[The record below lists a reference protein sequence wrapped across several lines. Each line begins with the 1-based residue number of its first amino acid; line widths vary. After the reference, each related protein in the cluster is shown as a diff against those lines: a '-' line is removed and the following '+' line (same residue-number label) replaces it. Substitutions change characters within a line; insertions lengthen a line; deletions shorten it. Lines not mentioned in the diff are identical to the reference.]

1 MAINGILFDNQ
12 SPTAKGLRGGFHSAL
27 SDGILEGCGT
37 DNSSGFSLNIEAG
50 LMHVA
55 GGIFFLAGGQSI
67 LLSYDSSK
75 TYARIKAVMDLSQA
89 TTPSFNQ
96 ISFVVDYASSANNFT
111 NLVQEGVNIGTGTR
125 YEAEIFVVQLN
136 ASGISKFVRTA
147 RAFAKIQYGNTLP
160 ADAPEGTIFLLKVT

>member
-12 SPTAKGLRGGFHSAL
+12 SPTAKGLRSGFHSAL

-37 DNSSGFSLNIEAG
+37 DNSSGFNLSIDAG
-50 LMHVA
+50 YMHVA
-55 GGIFFLAGGQSI
+55 GGIFFLAGGQNI
-67 LLSYDSSK
+67 TLAYDSSK
-75 TYARIKAVMDLSQA
+75 TYARIKAVMDVSQ
-89 TTPSFNQ
+89 TSVPFNQ

-111 NLVQEGVNIGTGTR
+111 NLVQNKVNIGNGSI

-147 RAFAKIQYGNTLP
+147 RAAAKIQYGNTLP
-160 ADAPEGTIFLLKVT
+160 EDAPEGTIFLLKVT